1 MKKFQFTLQKLM
13 DFRQQELDR
22 QKNTLSALQ
31 ADLQRIYAEK
41 EQLIKQ
47 VEEFSAEL
55 ETVCR
60 QGAQAFEISVRKR
73 YIVTLQQ
80 EIHAKDTSAA
90 RKQEEINKQLG
101 VVVEATKDVR
111 TLEKLEEKQ
120 LEDYKAAANKENEQ
134 FIEEFVS
141 GQSIRAGSDPECLIS
156 LHIRAQ
162 TLI

>member
-73 YIVTLQQ
+73 YIVTLQ
-80 EIHAKDTSAA
+80 HAKDASAA

-141 GQSIRAGSDPECLIS
+141 GQSIRA
-156 LHIRAQ
+156 AQ
-162 TLI
+162 TQSV

>member
-22 QKNTLSALQ
+22 QKNTLSVLQ
-31 ADLQRIYAEK
+31 AELQRIYEEK
-41 EQLIKQ
+41 DELSRK

-55 ETVCR
+55 EEVCR
-60 QGAQAFEISVRKR
+60 SGAQAYEISVRKR
-73 YIVTLQQ
+73 YIVSLQQ
-80 EIHAKDTSAA
+80 EIHARELSAA
-90 RKQEEINKQLG
+90 QKQEEINRQLG

-120 LEDYKAAANKENEQ
+120 LEDYKAAAVKENEQ

-141 GQSIRAGSDPECLIS
+141 GQSIRK
-156 LHIRAQ
+156 AQ
-162 TLI
+162 SVQ